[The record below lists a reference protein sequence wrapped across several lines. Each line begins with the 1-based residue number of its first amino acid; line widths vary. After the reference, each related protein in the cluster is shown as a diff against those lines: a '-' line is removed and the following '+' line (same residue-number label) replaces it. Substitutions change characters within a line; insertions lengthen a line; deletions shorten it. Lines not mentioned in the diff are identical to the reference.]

1 MWHIKKRQ
9 EQNKRDE
16 GKILQKTSTA
26 ASATALSIIAW
37 SAQYWRWEWESE
49 REKVRVHQWLIRL
62 IIAGIQV
69 LWPSDCL
76 TVNPDNAVADLA
88 NRFQTRWRGKWS
100 HQSPNW
106 DLRHRVLEV
115 MDTSTTHTGV
125 FVSPAGFFHLEGHR
139 GRCGWAAH
147 KVSHDT
153 SPPAC
158 TLTRLQLNMLHILSV
173 SVLHA
178 QDACD
183 VDVTG
188 GAYMAH
194 RAEAKWLTRICSH
207 DICVTGGIPPS
218 QPTLSRKAQA
228 FGLIGQL
235 LSVKTGIVDRP
246 HPPHPTPH
254 PQSGIR
260 GLVNHFWH

>member
-1 MWHIKKRQ
+1 MRAKRKLIWLRQRWKSGKNRKKETKRQQVNEVWHIKKRQ

-26 ASATALSIIAW
+26 AFSYSFIHNCMKCSVL
-37 SAQYWRWEWESE
+37 
-49 REKVRVHQWLIRL
+49 KVRVRERRWEFTSDSSVWSSP
-62 IIAGIQV
+62 GFKCSD
-69 LWPSDCL
+69 WPSDWLTVCL
-76 TVNPDNAVADLA
+76 TVNPDKAVADLA

-125 FVSPAGFFHLEGHR
+125 FVSPAGFFHLEGHC
-139 GRCGWAAH
+139 GRCGWDAH
-147 KVSHDT
+147 KVSRDNR
-153 SPPAC
+153 PPAC

-188 GAYMAH
+188 GAYIAH
-194 RAEAKWLTRICSH
+194 RA
-207 DICVTGGIPPS
+207 
-218 QPTLSRKAQA
+218 
-228 FGLIGQL
+228 
-235 LSVKTGIVDRP
+235 
-246 HPPHPTPH
+246 
-254 PQSGIR
+254 
-260 GLVNHFWH
+260 